1 MALIRRVE
9 GKMLVPKR
17 MRSGKGGSESRL
29 VGLWGVRQW
38 LVRSVNSKSQSKGA
52 GSRCEVFY
60 AGWNGRR
67 WGRGTGSGREP
78 RRKDVNRES
87 DGTSEEPSS

>member
-9 GKMLVPKR
+9 GKILVPKR
-17 MRSGKGGSESRL
+17 MRSGKGGSESRF

-38 LVRSVNSKSQSKGA
+38 QVRSVNSKGQSKGV

-60 AGWNGRR
+60 VGWNGRR
-67 WGRGTGSGREP
+67 WGRGTASGREP
-78 RRKDVNRES
+78 GRIDLNH
-87 DGTSEEPSS
+87 GTSEEPSS